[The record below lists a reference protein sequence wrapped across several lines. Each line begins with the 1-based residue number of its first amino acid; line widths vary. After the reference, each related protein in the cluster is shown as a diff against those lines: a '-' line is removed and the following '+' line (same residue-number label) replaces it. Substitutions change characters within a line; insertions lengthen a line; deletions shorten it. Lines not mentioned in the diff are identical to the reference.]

1 MCSEDWNSS
10 QSDQF
15 CENSRKLVSG
25 SEHPCHNIRS
35 VMSMPAAPCVL
46 DVAEVIPVE
55 ESKKTIEAENEISIS
70 IPITDVIEADQPAVS
85 EINPQE
91 PEALLAALAES
102 LVQIEPS
109 TFGMLPFPFA
119 DPKAE
124 YAFQAQY
131 VRAQPVILSHLP
143 RTHARCYLNVS

>member
-1 MCSEDWNSS
+1 MSLTNNLGVLPRVTT
-10 QSDQF
+10 F
-15 CENSRKLVSG
+15 GR
-25 SEHPCHNIRS
+25 

-55 ESKKTIEAENEISIS
+55 ESKRTIEAENEISIS

-143 RTHARCYLNVS
+143 RTHARFRECYLNVS

>member
-1 MCSEDWNSS
+1 MGSS
-10 QSDQF
+10 
-15 CENSRKLVSG
+15 K
-25 SEHPCHNIRS
+25 IRP
-35 VMSMPAAPCVL
+35 MPAAPCVL
-46 DVAEVIPVE
+46 DVAEGIPVE

-91 PEALLAALAES
+91 PEVLLAALAES

-143 RTHARCYLNVS
+143 RT